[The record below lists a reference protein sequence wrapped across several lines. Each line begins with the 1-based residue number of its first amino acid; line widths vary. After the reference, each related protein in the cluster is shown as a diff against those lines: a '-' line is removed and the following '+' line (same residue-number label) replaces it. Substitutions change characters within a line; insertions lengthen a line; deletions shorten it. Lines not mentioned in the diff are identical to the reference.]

1 MIDLKQDCFNAAD
14 VGFGHVFIACENS
27 EVVVDPKTDTVVA
40 SSDCGQY
47 LSFSPSAIWSAGP
60 NGIQRCSPKTFQ
72 RTALYPVG
80 DGFSGTAFGFGSV
93 WAANGL
99 QHTVTR
105 LDPATGKVLKT
116 IPAAAISDGDFDCH
130 LLVAFG
136 AVWNQCD
143 PGDKI
148 YRIDPAD
155 NAVKVFH
162 VNAPELTDF
171 YVRPLVAGLGSLWL
185 TTSLT
190 QVTRFDPTTMKVLG
204 RYPVDPSGL
213 GSGAITIEDGSLW
226 LTNPEADSIWR
237 DRVDP

>member
-1 MIDLKQDCFNAAD
+1 
-14 VGFGHVFIACENS
+14 
-27 EVVVDPKTDTVVA
+27 
-40 SSDCGQY
+40 
-47 LSFSPSAIWSAGP
+47 
-60 NGIQRCSPKTFQ
+60 
-72 RTALYPVG
+72 
-80 DGFSGTAFGFGSV
+80 
-93 WAANGL
+93 
-99 QHTVTR
+99 
-105 LDPATGKVLKT
+105 
-116 IPAAAISDGDFDCH
+116 
-130 LLVAFG
+130 
-136 AVWNQCD
+136 
-143 PGDKI
+143 
-148 YRIDPAD
+148 
-155 NAVKVFH
+155 VKVFH